1 MEMRALRSRRCVA
14 RVTELG
20 QERCRFDQAGI
31 SRTRRLPVR
40 EAIAQSERPDAVER
54 IDVALHGLCQ
64 PLTVLQCRL
73 AMGELIGE
81 PEAMRQAIREALQE
95 CARLNQTVATMRA
108 VLQQMMADEEDERRG

>member
-1 MEMRALRSRRCVA
+1 M
-14 RVTELG
+14 
-20 QERCRFDQAGI
+20 
-31 SRTRRLPVR
+31 PVR
-40 EAIAQSERPDAVER
+40 EVIPYAGQTELVER
-54 IDVALHGLCQ
+54 MDVALHGLCQ

-95 CARLNQTVATMRA
+95 CVRLNKTVATMRA

>member
-1 MEMRALRSRRCVA
+1 MRRS
-14 RVTELG
+14 
-20 QERCRFDQAGI
+20 
-31 SRTRRLPVR
+31 PVR
-40 EAIAQSERPDAVER
+40 EAITHSERTDTVER

-95 CARLNQTVATMRA
+95 CARLNKTVGTMRQI
-108 VLQQMMADEEDERRG
+108 LQQMMADDENERGR